1 MGRSS
6 RRFAQ
11 RTPGG
16 RQSKYG
22 LTGVPRNS
30 RISVD
35 FDKYRRNLPEFR
47 KVGTIVSRVGSI
59 CAIQWDDD
67 PDITQYPEG
76 DVRYWVDTGRARIT
90 PPKKKT
96 VFDTMTPNEG

>member
-22 LTGVPRNS
+22 LTGVPRKS

-35 FDKYRRNLPEFR
+35 FDKYRRGLPEFR
-47 KVGTIVSRVGSI
+47 KVGTIISRVGSV
-59 CAIQWDDD
+59 CAIQWDDED
-67 PDITQYPEG
+67 EVSTYPEG
-76 DVRYWVDTGRARIT
+76 DVRFWVDSGRARIT
-90 PPKKKT
+90 QPIKKT
-96 VFDTMTPNEG
+96 ILDAKGDA